1 MRAIP
6 RAIPRAV
13 RGIFPSGSEPVYA
26 TWTDLVHL
34 TAADNGVVED
44 GTGGDSSV
52 GVTVERMSSGG
63 GIGAYYPFSGAEA
76 GAIASVG
83 LMNAAA
89 APSTGWNPNS
99 ANIRFL
105 IRFLGSNQVWFY
117 DRASP
122 VHQINDATAG
132 DFYEVAESGGSIVC
146 KVNGV
151 VVYTYVSAPYAEMMG
166 RVSIATA
173 GDAVPGIQLTGSG
186 WA

>member
-1 MRAIP
+1 MPAPFFR
-6 RAIPRAV
+6 RV
-13 RGIFPSGSEPVYA
+13 SGEATTGGGTASEVYA
-26 TWTDLVHL
+26 TWTGLVHL

-63 GIGAYYPFSGAEA
+63 GIGAYYPYTDDA
-76 GAIASVG
+76 GVNASVG

-89 APSTGWNPNS
+89 DPSVGYNPNS
-99 ANIRFL
+99 ANVRFL
-105 IRFLGSNQVWFY
+105 IRFLGSNRVWFY
-117 DRASP
+117 DRANL

-146 KVNGV
+146 KVNGA